1 MVLLTFLIRPAIT
14 VTAISKSMLFSFL
27 SVFNLRCKIIVG
39 QANWDNF
46 VVGISVKWE
55 MLLFRDEMRNLG
67 EFDKL
72 YVSLYL

>member
-1 MVLLTFLIRPAIT
+1 M
-14 VTAISKSMLFSFL
+14 
-27 SVFNLRCKIIVG
+27 CKITVG

-55 MLLFRDEMRNLG
+55 MPLFRDEMRNLG

-72 YVSLYL
+72 YISLYL